1 MQIEVKYPVGYK
13 FWVPRVYEHRS
24 KETIQHPDAAGILQ
38 KYSREVI
45 TLLPMAKHKVV
56 ELIEITITESVKIRY
71 WCKNVD
77 DDDMARI
84 EPECDMA
91 ITSQEIAMD
100 FATRWRDQQQQ
111 PYYGSALE

>member
-13 FWVPRVYEHRS
+13 FWVPRVYKHYS
-24 KETIQHPDAAGILQ
+24 KETIQHQDADGIIRE
-38 KYSREVI
+38 YSRDCV
-45 TLLPMAKHKVV
+45 TLLPSAKHKVV
-56 ELIEITITESVKIRY
+56 ELIEITITDSVKICY
-71 WCKNVD
+71 WCKNIGYD
-77 DDDMARI
+77 NMSSI

-111 PYYGSALE
+111 PYYGSELE

>member
-13 FWVPRVYEHRS
+13 FWVPRVYKHYS
-24 KETIQHPDAAGILQ
+24 KETIQHQDADGILQ